1 MGDEDLTEESAPFHG
16 RRFLRGL
23 VSSAS
28 LSRAICLSVAN
39 IAVLAL
45 IYLSCRHGSLVVHW
59 QVQVMLAY
67 AMLFS
72 SGFVAVHQWIYWA
85 KPTRRLLELLPL
97 VRRGHEPIE
106 ELSKIRGGLT
116 ELAEETQLLL
126 RELRRQKAEVSQ
138 LELELSQRVA
148 SRTDA
153 LERSL
158 GVMKQHASRDA
169 LTGLLNR
176 RVLDETLP
184 TMMERCRA
192 ENLPLSLMMIDVDNF
207 KPLNDTLGHAA
218 GDDLLRS
225 LGQLFRSTLLGD
237 DAAFRYG
244 GDEFVLLLLGTDRD
258 EAKAR
263 GHRLAKLVEAMTVTL
278 AVAKPPQLSIGL
290 LSLADAPNSDPE
302 SFLRAADRLLYRI
315 KAARRNRRVS
325 DTPLK
330 SVAG

>member
-1 MGDEDLTEESAPFHG
+1 MGDEDLTEESAPSHG

-23 VSSAS
+23 VSSAKI
-28 LSRAICLSVAN
+28 SRAICLTVAN

-45 IYLSCRHGSLVVHW
+45 IYLFCRRAPLLMHW
-59 QVQVMLAY
+59 EVQVSIAY

-106 ELSKIRGGLT
+106 GLGKISGGLT
-116 ELAEETQLLL
+116 DLAEETQHLL
-126 RELRRQKAEVSQ
+126 RELRRQKAEVAQ

-225 LGQLFRSTLLGD
+225 LGQLFRSTLLDG

-244 GDEFVLLLLGTDRD
+244 GDEFVLLLPATSQE
-258 EAKAR
+258 EAKSRA
-263 GHRLAKLVEAMTVTL
+263 HQLAKLVEAMTITL
-278 AVAKPPQLSIGL
+278 AVARPPQLSIGL
-290 LSLADAPNSDPE
+290 LSMADAPDSDAE

-315 KAARRNRRVS
+315 KAARRSRRAS
-325 DTPLK
+325 DIILK
-330 SVAG
+330 AAAG

>member
-1 MGDEDLTEESAPFHG
+1 MGDEDLTEESAPSHG

-23 VSSAS
+23 VSSAKI
-28 LSRAICLSVAN
+28 SRAICLTVAN

-45 IYLSCRHGSLVVHW
+45 IYLFCRRAPLLMHW
-59 QVQVMLAY
+59 EVQVSIAY

-106 ELSKIRGGLT
+106 GLGKISGGLT
-116 ELAEETQLLL
+116 DLAEETQHLL
-126 RELRRQKAEVSQ
+126 RELRRQKAEVAQ

-218 GDDLLRS
+218 GDD
-225 LGQLFRSTLLGD
+225 
-237 DAAFRYG
+237 
-244 GDEFVLLLLGTDRD
+244 FVLLLPATSQE
-258 EAKAR
+258 EAKSRA
-263 GHRLAKLVEAMTVTL
+263 HQLAKLVEAMTITL
-278 AVAKPPQLSIGL
+278 AVARPPQLSIGL
-290 LSLADAPNSDPE
+290 LSMADAPDSDAE

-315 KAARRNRRVS
+315 KAARRSRRAS
-325 DTPLK
+325 DIILK
-330 SVAG
+330 AAAG